1 MEYRTLGRTGL
12 QVSVLGMGGV
22 FISAGS
28 ATRREGILA
37 IRRAAELGV
46 TYFDTAP
53 TYSDSEEVL
62 GTALE
67 DVPGP
72 VIVSTKLGGRPEP
85 FDPRDPVHLR
95 RSVEESLRNLR
106 REYLDLLLI
115 HEPDRP
121 GQYDWF
127 TDPDHYTG
135 PVCEVLADL
144 QREGLVRHTGVGGT
158 TAYELAHIVA
168 TGQFDVVLTAFNYS
182 LLWREA
188 GIEILPAAAAQGM
201 GVIIGSALQQGA
213 LARRYDEEVA
223 NGARWLSSPRRA
235 QFRALYAL
243 LNDLQMP
250 VAEAALRWVLSN
262 PAVSTVLMGARS
274 VSEVELNAAA
284 VEEGPLPE
292 DVLRRLDEIAAMVP
306 FRPFEEPLVLPFGRS
321 QRMGPGRAR

>member
-1 MEYRTLGRTGL
+1 
-12 QVSVLGMGGV
+12 
-22 FISAGS
+22 
-28 ATRREGILA
+28 
-37 IRRAAELGV
+37 
-46 TYFDTAP
+46 
-53 TYSDSEEVL
+53 
-62 GTALE
+62 
-67 DVPGP
+67 
-72 VIVSTKLGGRPEP
+72 
-85 FDPRDPVHLR
+85 
-95 RSVEESLRNLR
+95 
-106 REYLDLLLI
+106 LDLLLI

>member
-1 MEYRTLGRTGL
+1 
-12 QVSVLGMGGV
+12 
-22 FISAGS
+22 
-28 ATRREGILA
+28 
-37 IRRAAELGV
+37 
-46 TYFDTAP
+46 
-53 TYSDSEEVL
+53 
-62 GTALE
+62 
-67 DVPGP
+67 
-72 VIVSTKLGGRPEP
+72 
-85 FDPRDPVHLR
+85 
-95 RSVEESLRNLR
+95 
-106 REYLDLLLI
+106 
-115 HEPDRP
+115 
-121 GQYDWF
+121 
-127 TDPDHYTG
+127 
-135 PVCEVLADL
+135 
-144 QREGLVRHTGVGGT
+144 
-158 TAYELAHIVA
+158 VA